1 MSNTSQRSLDWRVR
15 ATANVMRAL
24 PQNMRGR
31 WRMARAMLGA
41 HVSSR
46 DIRLMSRNGNVFLV
60 PSLAEPVA
68 FSLLVD
74 GAYEPDTMAFIESKL
89 PINGAFVDVGA
100 NVGLFAIEVASK
112 LATGGKV
119 LAIEAS
125 ASVFAYLVENL
136 RASGRSNVLVE
147 NVAVTAG
154 DTEHTV
160 FYEAPS
166 HAFGMGSRAPQFHA
180 AATSRPSVSLDE
192 LLRRTNFPVPD
203 VIKVDVEGFEADV
216 FRGGMGCLMG
226 GRAPTVIFEF
236 ADWAEARSGGVVGAA
251 QQLLLDAGYE
261 LRVLER
267 KGQLSSALEVPM
279 LEGTEMLVAQR
290 N

>member
-1 MSNTSQRSLDWRVR
+1 MSNTPEHSLDWRVR
-15 ATANVMRAL
+15 ATANVLRAL
-24 PQNMRGR
+24 PKNMRGR
-31 WRMARAMLGA
+31 WRMARAMLGK

-46 DIRLMSRNGNVFLV
+46 DIRLTSRNGNVFLV

-89 PINGAFVDVGA
+89 PSNGFFLDVGA
-100 NVGLFAIEVASK
+100 NVGLFAVEVAGK
-112 LATGGKV
+112 LGAGGRV

-125 ASVFAYLVENL
+125 ASVCAYLVENI
-136 RASGRSNVLVE
+136 RASGRSNILVE

-154 DTEHTV
+154 DTAHTV

-180 AATSRPSVSLDE
+180 APTSRPSVSLDE
-192 LLRRTNFPVPD
+192 LLRRTKFPAPD

-216 FRGGMGCLMG
+216 FRGGMNCLS
-226 GRAPTVIFEF
+226 ASCPPTVIFEF
-236 ADWAEARSGGVVGAA
+236 ADWAEARSGGVVGEA
-251 QQLLLDAGYE
+251 QRFLLDVGFE

-267 KGQLSSALEVPM
+267 NGRLSSALESPL

-290 N
+290 K